1 MHAGLVI
8 LTPIGDAA
16 PSESHPHTGHSALEP
31 PPSIINTVYSAIKNA
46 FASPPAITEESSFQ
60 PPPPPPPIPS
70 FKPMT
75 WGAVNSYGEPA
86 AIDAYPDYDPRNPH
100 PPFDY
105 ASSKLSVAP
114 PKRQHYHVKQGLSS
128 DKIQKISNNL
138 EKIAAYMNE
147 NVQRSSEDLPKFTV
161 LDAYREMMEK
171 HTFPLLP
178 TPVVTDNE
186 IGVLPADFL
195 PSDPQPTDPMTTS
208 TTTTTTMTTTLE
220 NPTTTTETEQKRE
233 RKDVKYY
240 LRGNKIIVHG

>member
-1 MHAGLVI
+1 MI
-8 LTPIGDAA
+8 LTPLGDAA
-16 PSESHPHTGHSALEP
+16 PSESHPHSGHTVLEP
-31 PPSIINTVYSAIKNA
+31 PPSILNTVYSAIKNA
-46 FASPPAITEESSFQ
+46 FASPPAITEEATYQ

-105 ASSKLSVAP
+105 ASSKLSVVP
-114 PKRQHYHVKQGLSS
+114 PKRQHHHIKQGLTS
-128 DKIQKISNNL
+128 DKIQKISHNL
-138 EKIAAYMNE
+138 GKLAAYMNE
-147 NVQRSSEDLPKFTV
+147 NVQRSSEDLPKFTG

-171 HTFPLLP
+171 HMIPLLP

-186 IGVLPADFL
+186 IGVLPADLL
-195 PSDPQPTDPMTTS
+195 PTDLLPNDILPTDPMTT
-208 TTTTTTMTTTLE
+208 TTTTTTTSTE
-220 NPTTTTETEQKRE
+220 KPATTTENEQKRE